1 MKGKIIMPLKIIM
14 ADSSENKMKN
24 KQRLRPAE
32 AERRSHQQLVTPLDL
47 PLASWILV
55 CWKNNRLFH

>member
-24 KQRLRPAE
+24 NIKKMA
-32 AERRSHQQLVTPLDL
+32 AIIFGVGKNGAPL
-47 PLASWILV
+47 
-55 CWKNNRLFH
+55 K